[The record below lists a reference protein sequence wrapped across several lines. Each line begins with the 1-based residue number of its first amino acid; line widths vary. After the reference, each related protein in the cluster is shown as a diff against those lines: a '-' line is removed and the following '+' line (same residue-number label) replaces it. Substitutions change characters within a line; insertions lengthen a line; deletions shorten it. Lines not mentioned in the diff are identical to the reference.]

1 MSFLFYL
8 EEEENKRE
16 KSINNYCTLF
26 EPYKNNIPTLKE
38 ALFEMYVLSE
48 LTKEEVVVLIN
59 DIITKCQKK
68 LVLNKNE
75 INAKYP
81 NISDEDILII
91 CSYTC
96 ESIDA
101 NFSPYKILNRN
112 LVSENRENGLRIVSK
127 YLFIFLKSLRKLPR
141 YYPDKNNGY
150 LYRCINRHINYKIDP
165 FDQKSVPYMIGQ
177 PKTFWGFT
185 STSQNIKTSYIFLG
199 EKNDLKSGTIFT
211 LFGDVWG
218 YDITLFN
225 YYNEEEILLEPERK
239 FIVEQIYP
247 PVNDIIHVRCKVE
260 DSPLILNEDTKNKV
274 NKISNSQNKN
284 RIAIKNEKNN
294 ATENKTEII
303 KCKKGKNH
311 EISNIT
317 GKCRNCNVLGCEKG
331 LSEHNFS
338 NITGKCRFCAI
349 MGCEKGL
356 TNHDFSN
363 ITGKC
368 KYCQILGCSHN
379 LNAHNF
385 SMISGKCKY
394 CSILGCQNDLL
405 EHNFNQISGKC
416 VYCQVI
422 GCKNGLSKHNFN
434 MNSGKCTYCHIIG
447 CQKGLCEHNFN
458 KNNNKCIYCN
468 YINPKSK

>member
-1 MSFLFYL
+1 
-8 EEEENKRE
+8 
-16 KSINNYCTLF
+16 
-26 EPYKNNIPTLKE
+26 
-38 ALFEMYVLSE
+38 
-48 LTKEEVVVLIN
+48 
-59 DIITKCQKK
+59 
-68 LVLNKNE
+68 LNKNE

-260 DSPLILNEDTKNKV
+260 DSP
-274 NKISNSQNKN
+274 
-284 RIAIKNEKNN
+284 
-294 ATENKTEII
+294 
-303 KCKKGKNH
+303 
-311 EISNIT
+311 
-317 GKCRNCNVLGCEKG
+317 
-331 LSEHNFS
+331 
-338 NITGKCRFCAI
+338 
-349 MGCEKGL
+349 
-356 TNHDFSN
+356 
-363 ITGKC
+363 
-368 KYCQILGCSHN
+368 
-379 LNAHNF
+379 
-385 SMISGKCKY
+385 
-394 CSILGCQNDLL
+394 
-405 EHNFNQISGKC
+405 
-416 VYCQVI
+416 
-422 GCKNGLSKHNFN
+422 
-434 MNSGKCTYCHIIG
+434 
-447 CQKGLCEHNFN
+447 
-458 KNNNKCIYCN
+458 
-468 YINPKSK
+468 